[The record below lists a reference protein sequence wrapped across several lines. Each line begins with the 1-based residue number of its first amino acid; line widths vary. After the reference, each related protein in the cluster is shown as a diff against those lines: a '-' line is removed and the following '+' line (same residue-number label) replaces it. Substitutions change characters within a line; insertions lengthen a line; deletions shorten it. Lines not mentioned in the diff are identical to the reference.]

1 MMEQENTN
9 IDVDLQTACSHE
21 SRPKILV
28 VDDEPDVLEV
38 ITDLLE
44 MKGHEVMAY
53 SDPTEAFAAFMDETV
68 KPNLLISDYQM
79 PKMNGLELLQL
90 CKAEHPAL
98 RCISASGTLQIDD
111 MQKYVNRPDRF
122 LPKPFR
128 SKQLWD
134 AVDEMLQD

>member
-1 MMEQENTN
+1 MMKLENTN
-9 IDVDLQTACSHE
+9 TDVDLESACSHE

-28 VDDEPDVLEV
+28 VDDEPDVLEI
-38 ITDLLE
+38 ITALLE

-53 SDPTEAFAAFMDETV
+53 SDPDEAFAAFENETV
-68 KPNLLISDYQM
+68 KPNLMISDYQM

-111 MQKYVNRPDRF
+111 MQKYVNRPDKF

-134 AVDEMLQD
+134 AVDEMLED